1 MAAVSAAERLNE
13 LNYGRLIRII
23 AAILLYAVID
33 IIWNI
38 SPPVMGMYE
47 SLHAASGSPFA
58 EIRRETFG
66 PLLGIAVLA
75 FFILIGFA
83 NAYLA
88 IEPALKENSLARAMK
103 NSVALGLAAYAT
115 YIVPVY
121 MTIGNWPFVLVP
133 IDIIIGGCLS
143 LITSTVVTYVALRM
157 RNRD

>member
-1 MAAVSAAERLNE
+1 MNSGANNQNHRGYLGVRGHRHHLEHLAARGGHVR
-13 LNYGRLIRII
+13 I
-23 AAILLYAVID
+23 AACRIRQ
-33 IIWNI
+33 
-38 SPPVMGMYE
+38 
-47 SLHAASGSPFA
+47 PFS
-58 EIRRETFG
+58 EIRRETLG

-103 NSVALGLAAYAT
+103 NSAALGLAAYAT

-133 IDIIIGGCLS
+133 IDIIIGGFLS
-143 LITSTVVTYVALRM
+143 LITSTVVTAVAMRM
-157 RNRD
+157 RDRG